1 MNGDSWGGVWGGR
14 DEVGVSF
21 DNLIASAI
29 SPPLKPVRATAEL
42 KQVIHT
48 PLMNHLSFS
57 GRLSSGPRD

>member
-1 MNGDSWGGVWGGR
+1 MNGDGWGGGWGGR

-29 SPPLKPVRATAEL
+29 SPPLKPVRATEL
-42 KQVIHT
+42 KQVIYT
-48 PLMNHLSFS
+48 PLMNYLSFS